1 MAAPLLL
8 IDSYSQIY
16 RGYYAIRAL
25 TTAQGIPSNAV
36 FAMTKLLMKLKEEY
50 EGYEG
55 AFVFDKGRPAQR
67 MALAPAYKANRPPMP
82 DDLRSQ
88 LEIIRDMI
96 HAFGWN
102 IIEWDGAEAD
112 DLIAAAAAN
121 FTDRKVLIVSSDK
134 DISQVIDE
142 RVEMLVPDHDGKGFT
157 RRGIEETIAKFGVNP
172 SAIVDY
178 LALIGDSSDN
188 IPGVEGV
195 GPKTAAALLNQLADL
210 LLGCNLRIVD
220 TQNVISRL
228 HNIFPGLRM
237 YPLQTG
243 QLLRAHHQD
252 MIHFHVNSHRHSHRV
267 QTLLL
272 GLHHFHLLER
282 DQPQETTLI
291 GLPRSRGLHC
301 AGCLHISRFL
311 YRLQRGGNIQFQ
323 VFRAA
328 RHRYLVGNV
337 SIQKRHREQQ
347 VHRRSRGKQFS
358 SISEQTISQGLSSLP
373 YRAAKPISPKSDT
386 RWLCI

>member
-1 MAAPLLL
+1 
-8 IDSYSQIY
+8 
-16 RGYYAIRAL
+16 
-25 TTAQGIPSNAV
+25 
-36 FAMTKLLMKLKEEY
+36 MTNSSLKLKEEY

-67 MALAPAYKANRPPMP
+67 GARPRLQSEPPAEP

-102 IIEWDGAEAD
+102 IIEWDGSEAD

-157 RRGIEETIAKFGVNP
+157 RRGIEETVAKFGVKP

-195 GPKTAAALLNQLADL
+195 GPKTAAALLNQFDSIDDMLARVDEIKRESLREKIRASAEVMRLNQKLIL
-210 LLGCNLRIVD
+210 LDKTIPEGLALTEDSFRRESFRI
-220 TQNVISRL
+220 
-228 HNIFPGLRM
+228 
-237 YPLQTG
+237 TG
-243 QLLRAHHQD
+243 RSP
-252 MIHFHVNSHRHSHRV
+252 NW
-267 QTLLL
+267 
-272 GLHHFHLLER
+272 
-282 DQPQETTLI
+282 
-291 GLPRSRGLHC
+291 LPEW
-301 AGCLHISRFL
+301 
-311 YRLQRGGNIQFQ
+311 N
-323 VFRAA
+323 
-328 RHRYLVGNV
+328 
-337 SIQKRHREQQ
+337 
-347 VHRRSRGKQFS
+347 
-358 SISEQTISQGLSSLP
+358 
-373 YRAAKPISPKSDT
+373 
-386 RWLCI
+386 

>member
-1 MAAPLLL
+1 
-8 IDSYSQIY
+8 
-16 RGYYAIRAL
+16 
-25 TTAQGIPSNAV
+25 
-36 FAMTKLLMKLKEEY
+36 
-50 EGYEG
+50 
-55 AFVFDKGRPAQR
+55 

-157 RRGIEETIAKFGVNP
+157 RRGIEETIAKFGVKP

-195 GPKTAAALLNQLADL
+195 GPKTAAALLNQFDS
-210 LLGCNLRIVD
+210 ID
-220 TQNVISRL
+220 
-228 HNIFPGLRM
+228 
-237 YPLQTG
+237 
-243 QLLRAHHQD
+243 D
-252 MIHFHVNSHRHSHRV
+252 M
-267 QTLLL
+267 
-272 GLHHFHLLER
+272 LER
-282 DQPQETTLI
+282 VDEIKRESLREKIRASAEVMHLNQKLILLDKTIPEGLALTEDSFRRNLPDYRKITELASRMELKSILRELEKQAPAVPVPPQETQSTQLE
-291 GLPRSRGLHC
+291 
-301 AGCLHISRFL
+301 F
-311 YRLQRGGNIQFQ
+311 NF
-323 VFRAA
+323 
-328 RHRYLVGNV
+328 
-337 SIQKRHREQQ
+337 
-347 VHRRSRGKQFS
+347 
-358 SISEQTISQGLSSLP
+358 
-373 YRAAKPISPKSDT
+373 
-386 RWLCI
+386 

>member
-157 RRGIEETIAKFGVNP
+157 RRGIEETIAKFGVKP

-195 GPKTAAALLNQLADL
+195 GPKTAAALLNQFDSIDDMLARVDEIKRESLREKIRASAEVMRLNQKLIL
-210 LLGCNLRIVD
+210 LDKTIPEGLALTEDSFRRNLPDYRKI
-220 TQNVISRL
+220 TELTSRMEL
-228 HNIFPGLRM
+228 KSILRE
-237 YPLQTG
+237 
-243 QLLRAHHQD
+243 
-252 MIHFHVNSHRHSHRV
+252 
-267 QTLLL
+267 
-272 GLHHFHLLER
+272 LEK
-282 DQPQETTLI
+282 QAPAVPVPPQETQSTQLE
-291 GLPRSRGLHC
+291 
-301 AGCLHISRFL
+301 F
-311 YRLQRGGNIQFQ
+311 NF
-323 VFRAA
+323 
-328 RHRYLVGNV
+328 
-337 SIQKRHREQQ
+337 
-347 VHRRSRGKQFS
+347 
-358 SISEQTISQGLSSLP
+358 
-373 YRAAKPISPKSDT
+373 
-386 RWLCI
+386 

>member
-157 RRGIEETIAKFGVNP
+157 RRGIEETIAKFGVKP

-188 IPGVEGV
+188 I
-195 GPKTAAALLNQLADL
+195 
-210 LLGCNLRIVD
+210 
-220 TQNVISRL
+220 
-228 HNIFPGLRM
+228 
-237 YPLQTG
+237 
-243 QLLRAHHQD
+243 
-252 MIHFHVNSHRHSHRV
+252 
-267 QTLLL
+267 
-272 GLHHFHLLER
+272 
-282 DQPQETTLI
+282 
-291 GLPRSRGLHC
+291 RS
-301 AGCLHISRFL
+301 
-311 YRLQRGGNIQFQ
+311 
-323 VFRAA
+323 
-328 RHRYLVGNV
+328 
-337 SIQKRHREQQ
+337 
-347 VHRRSRGKQFS
+347 RRSR
-358 SISEQTISQGLSSLP
+358 SQDS
-373 YRAAKPISPKSDT
+373 RRSPEPV
-386 RWLCI
+386 